1 MRSKVIFSLST
12 PYRES
17 MKIRAAEFGDADAQ
31 PCCAIVG
38 SMRGNEVQQT
48 FIAANLVGRLR
59 ELEREGLL
67 NSEKRILVIPA
78 ANAFSMNIHKRFWP
92 VDNTDVNRMFPGY
105 DKGETTQRIAAG
117 IFEAVSSYDYGV
129 QLASFYLRGAFLPH
143 VRVTDEGDLSRESL
157 EMAALFGMP
166 CTLLHKPSTFDT
178 TTLNYNWQVW
188 NTHAFSLF
196 TKATGSID
204 EASARQAED
213 GIVRFLTHV
222 GAVREEALSTFAE
235 TETGEPARI
244 EESSLSNVRSERAGC
259 SSRLLGLGNA
269 SCEVRSL
276 PKCATRSTEAC
287 ATRCARRSTGACF
300 SAARHR
306 WRTSTRSRSRS
317 HRNSASGRAEVCGA
331 EALGEAA

>member
-17 MKIRAAEFGDADAQ
+17 MKIRAAEFGNADAQ

-59 ELEREGLL
+59 KLEREGLL
-67 NSEKRILVIPA
+67 NGKKRILVIPA

-117 IFEAVSSYDYGV
+117 IFEAVSSYDYGI

-143 VRVTDEGDLSRESL
+143 VRVTDEGDLSRKSL

-196 TKATGSID
+196 TKATGRLMKLRRARRKT
-204 EASARQAED
+204 ASCDFWRTSAPCGKR
-213 GIVRFLTHV
+213 RFP
-222 GAVREEALSTFAE
+222 
-235 TETGEPARI
+235 PARKPRR
-244 EESSLSNVRSERAGC
+244 ESRHASRRARFPTCAASGRAGC

-276 PKCATRSTEAC
+276 PKCATRSTGAC

-306 WRTSTRSRSRS
+306 W
-317 HRNSASGRAEVCGA
+317 
-331 EALGEAA
+331 